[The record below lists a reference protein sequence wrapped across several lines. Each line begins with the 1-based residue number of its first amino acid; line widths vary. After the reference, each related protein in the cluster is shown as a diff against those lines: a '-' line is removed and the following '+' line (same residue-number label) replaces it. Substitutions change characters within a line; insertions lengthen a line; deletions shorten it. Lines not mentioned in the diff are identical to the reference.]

1 MYKSKITIN
10 SIQTASL
17 ISLLAMTQL
26 LQSCQQQSGNP
37 SISSASASCPSEPK
51 APLNAN
57 KVEEIKL
64 TSSQISKSGQSSSI
78 QPAGYIFSAKKG
90 DVIKYQVK
98 NKEMCTWLYDTENK
112 IVTNTTLPKDGK
124 YILQIANLSGS
135 GTFDIDMSLGKL
147 SDPTTTASTSPAPS
161 SPVATSTSN
170 SSGFTKSDANTLI
183 NRWLE
188 AKKDV
193 FGSNYN
199 KSIGAELTT
208 GLAYS
213 KNITA
218 SPSDEDPESSV
229 DYLSR
234 NGMYYTYSDQQVHEV
249 RDIREINANEVFVK
263 AIVTEH
269 RLLHTKNGRDKKSST
284 NASNS
289 CYQFAKVNGNWK
301 ISKTPELIKPCS

>member
-1 MYKSKITIN
+1 MYKSRTAIN
-10 SIQTASL
+10 SIQTTSL
-17 ISLLAMTQL
+17 ISLFAMTQL
-26 LQSCQQQSGNP
+26 LQSCQQQSENH
-37 SISSASASCPSEPK
+37 SISSASGACPSEPK

-112 IVTNTTLPKDGK
+112 IITNTTLPKDGK

-147 SDPTTTASTSPAPS
+147 NDVATTASSSPAPS

-199 KSIGAELTT
+199 KSLGAELTT

-249 RDIREINANEVFVK
+249 RDIREINANEVFIK
-263 AIVTEH
+263 AIITEH
-269 RLLHTKNGRDKKSST
+269 RILHSKNGRDKKSST
-284 NASNS
+284 NASSS